1 MQKRIAIDDK
11 EVDFKFTL
19 SAFYIFKNQFGY
31 DAMNKIIPTVG
42 EILAEINL
50 SELAKENVSQ
60 EVYVNLLGETLQ
72 NTFNF
77 ELVDIANL
85 IWAFAKN
92 ADRSIGEPI
101 VWYDQFEN
109 FPLIDVLRELLPSLL
124 ESLGTKK
131 KLTKKEETPKKPT
144 EKKK

>member
-1 MQKRIAIDDK
+1 MQKRITIDDK

-50 SELAKENVSQ
+50 SELAKENLSQ

-101 VWYDQFEN
+101 VWYDDFEN
-109 FPLIDVLRELLPSLL
+109 FPLVDVLRELLPSLL

-131 KLTKKEETPKKPT
+131 KLTKKEEAPKKPT